1 MMISH
6 LHCRLILASAW
17 LAASTPLLAQQA
29 RGGQASLIEQLAAA
43 ERALAAN
50 PTSVDALIWVGRR
63 TAYLGRYQDAI
74 AIYSEGLARH
84 PGDARLYRHR
94 GHRYISTR
102 QFDRAI
108 ADLRHAALLTRG
120 QPDQVEPDGVPNA
133 RNIPVSTLQSNI
145 WYHLALAHYLKGEFR
160 EAAAAWQHDV
170 DHAANADTE
179 VASRYWLWL
188 TLKRLGEERAAA
200 RVLRPVTRGMDIIE
214 NGSYH
219 RLLLVFKGALPPD
232 SLANPDD
239 PDPALRDATVGYGL
253 GAWHWVSGRRDEA
266 LRMWRAVVAAGPATS
281 FGALAAAADLARFA
295 SSGGSGA
302 P

>member
-1 MMISH
+1 MTTIH
-6 LHCRLILASAW
+6 THCRLILALAW
-17 LAASTPLLAQQA
+17 LAASTPLVAQQA
-29 RGGQASLIEQLAAA
+29 RGGQEGLFEQLALAQR
-43 ERALAAN
+43 ELAAN

-94 GHRYISTR
+94 GHRYISSR

-120 QPDQVEPDGVPNA
+120 KPDQVEPDGMPNA

-145 WYHLALAHYLKGEFR
+145 WYHLALAHYLKGEFH

-170 DHAANADTE
+170 DHAANPDTE

-188 TLKRLGEERAAA
+188 TRKRLGDDRGAA
-200 RVLRPVTRGMDIIE
+200 RVLRPVTREMEIIE

-219 RLLLVFKGALPPD
+219 RLLLLFKGALPASALLD
-232 SLANPDD
+232 AADG
-239 PDPALRDATVGYGL
+239 DPALQDATVRYGM
-253 GAWHWVSGRRDEA
+253 GTWHWVSGRREEA
-266 LRMWRAVVAAGPATS
+266 LTVWRSVVATGPPAS
-281 FGALAAAADLARFA
+281 FGYLAAEADLARVERE
-295 SSGGSGA
+295 GR
-302 P
+302 